1 MNEED
6 PILSNLLIYSMI
18 SNILFFHKS
27 SRARVRGPSQ
37 EQEEVPI
44 PKINTNI
51 TPQICKFTQQKTKK

>member
-6 PILSNLLIYSMI
+6 PILSNNLLIYSLI
-18 SNILFFHKS
+18 SNILFFT
-27 SRARVRGPSQ
+27 SRV

>member
-6 PILSNLLIYSMI
+6 PILSNNLLIYSLI

-27 SRARVRGPSQ
+27 SRV

-44 PKINTNI
+44 PKINNNI